1 MNQPSFRRAVNCPC
15 ADTGQDGCLIW
26 HDHLRVLIALCALSR
41 SPAPASA
48 HYQDSVCLDR
58 YSRCSLGLQ
67 TAPTKPVLIKAADA
81 DHLRRFA
88 PNQSVAIQSAP
99 QQGLPS
105 CTSSHLSTAPATIP
119 RSGSEVLKRGLNLRL
134 NVPQTVL
141 KAVMKNQAN
150 HVYEFGPFR
159 ISATDRLLL
168 RDGRPVPLTSKAFD
182 TLLVL
187 VHSSGHLVE
196 KGELMDKV
204 WPDTFVEEGT
214 LVQNIF
220 TLRRVLGEGQGG
232 QQYIETI
239 PKRGYCFIAPVKAL
253 PAGSPGLILEENTVS
268 NFVIE
273 DEESI
278 DFDSLSKGGAVSA
291 RRLQAAATA
300 ENPWQAIPTAIKRK
314 RGRRM
319 LVPVGAVVLLA
330 IAGFG
335 LYKLAARKQKSGT
348 PAGFFQTTSISK
360 LTRNGKSVEAAISPD
375 AKYVAYVLDDA
386 GGQSLWL
393 RQTAGAGEV
402 QIVPPDEGRY
412 LGLTFSRDSNL
423 VYYVKENVLY
433 RTPALGGASQRLISG
448 VGSAVALSP
457 DGKRLAFVRGDTS
470 RGESTLIIATLD
482 GGQQTALATR
492 KPPDYFRSAAWSP
505 DGKTLACCAA
515 TRAGDR
521 VMTVLEIDLE
531 TGHEKPLASKRWY
544 SIGGLAWIS
553 DGTGL
558 VVAGRGG
565 ASSPAQIWHVA
576 YPSGEARP
584 LTTDLTNYGSAG
596 LSSDSRTMVAV
607 QHERRTNL
615 WVVPNGDAGRARQ
628 LTTGTGNDDHPRWT
642 PDGLVVFSSEAGGSR
657 DIWIAA
663 SDGSSSRQL
672 TFDSLF
678 NHSPAISP
686 DGRYIVFVSE
696 RGGARSL
703 WRMNVDGTNL
713 RQLTSDAFDLDP
725 CFSADGKW
733 VVYASYNSGKPT
745 LWKVSVEGGDPVR
758 LTDKLSRH
766 PVVSPDGRY
775 IAYYHW
781 DEQPNSSAKIAVIP
795 FAGGPPVRTF
805 DFTGES
811 PIEFRWTPD
820 GKAITYVV
828 TESGVSNIWSQPLSG
843 DSPRRLT
850 DFKSDRIFF
859 FDWSRDGK
867 NLVCSRGA
875 QTSDVVLV
883 GDQR

>member
-1 MNQPSFRRAVNCPC
+1 MFLKRFSNPFMKQ
-15 ADTGQDGCLIW
+15 Q
-26 HDHLRVLIALCALSR
+26 
-41 SPAPASA
+41 
-48 HYQDSVCLDR
+48 
-58 YSRCSLGLQ
+58 
-67 TAPTKPVLIKAADA
+67 A
-81 DHLRRFA
+81 DHF
-88 PNQSVAIQSAP
+88 
-99 QQGLPS
+99 
-105 CTSSHLSTAPATIP
+105 
-119 RSGSEVLKRGLNLRL
+119 
-134 NVPQTVL
+134 
-141 KAVMKNQAN
+141 
-150 HVYEFGPFR
+150 YEFGPFR

-168 RDGRPVPLTSKAFD
+168 RDGQPVALTSKAFD

-187 VHSSGHLVE
+187 VQRSGHLVE
-196 KGELMDKV
+196 KGELMERV

-220 TLRRVLGEGQGG
+220 TLRRVLGEAQGG
-232 QQYIETI
+232 HQYIETI
-239 PKRGYCFIAPVKAL
+239 PKRGYCFIAPVRAL
-253 PAGSPGLILEENTVS
+253 QAGSPRLILEEHTVS

-273 DEESI
+273 ENEGSI
-278 DFDSLSKGGAVSA
+278 DPDSLIKSGAVGARGLQSA
-291 RRLQAAATA
+291 ASAENTWRATA
-300 ENPWQAIPTAIKRK
+300 TKTKRNSS
-314 RGRRM
+314 RRT
-319 LVPVGAVVLLA
+319 LVSVGALVLLA
-330 IAGFG
+330 VAGFG
-335 LYKLAARKQKSGT
+335 LYKLARKQKGAI
-348 PAGFFQTTSISK
+348 PAGFFQTSRISK

-393 RQTAGAGEV
+393 RQTAGAGNV

-412 LGLTFSRDSNL
+412 LGLTFSRDSNWI
-423 VYYVKENVLY
+423 YYVKENVLY

-470 RGESTLIIATLD
+470 RGESALIIATLD
-482 GGQQTALATR
+482 GGQQTTVATH
-492 KPPDYFRSAAWSP
+492 KPPDYFRSTAWSP
-505 DGKTLACCAA
+505 DGKTLVCCAA

-521 VMTVLEIDLE
+521 VMTVVEIDLE
-531 TGHEKPLASKRWY
+531 SGQEKPLTSKGWY
-544 SIGGLAWIS
+544 SIGGPAWIS

-558 VVAGRGG
+558 VVAGRGE

-576 YPSGEARP
+576 FPSGEARP

-615 WVVPNGDAGRARQ
+615 WVVPDGDAGRARQ

-642 PDGLVVFSSEAGGSR
+642 TDGLVVFSSEAGGSR
-657 DIWIAA
+657 DIWIAT

-672 TFDSLF
+672 TFDSLL
-678 NHSPAISP
+678 NHSPAISA
-686 DGRYIVFVSE
+686 DGRFIVFVSE
-696 RGGARSL
+696 RAGARSL
-703 WRMNVDGTNL
+703 WRMNVEDTSL

-733 VVYASYNSGKPT
+733 VVYASYHSGKPT
-745 LWKVSVEGGDPVR
+745 LWKVSAEGGDPVR

-766 PVVSPDGRY
+766 PVVSPEGKY

-805 DFTGES
+805 DFTGAS

-828 TESGVSNIWSQPLSG
+828 IESGVSNIWSQPLSG

-859 FDWSRDGK
+859 FDWSRNGN

-875 QTSDVVLV
+875 QTSDVVLF